1 MAIPSWGY
9 GFTKI
14 GIWQYQVEVWQHQVQ
29 AMAIPS
35 SSCLFTNLRLWQYQ
49 VETMA
54 LPSLGLWPYQVL
66 GYGYTKSWA
75 MAIASLEL
83 FLYQVL
89 GKSYTKFGAMAIPSL
104 GIWLYQVL
112 GYGYAKS
119 GAMAISSWGY
129 GYTKSWAMHGYTKL
143 RLWLY
148 QVEAMALPS
157 WGNGFTKLW
166 LEAIWNEAKRG
177 CREKSCPLS
186 ARTNFLNDFSAIL
199 YFLARNRTG
208 WGSVPHKLW
217 KYKRCSHI
225 RSIFFV
231 TMIFKASSYKTST
244 LKTAFINWFLKIICR
259 TEHL

>member
-1 MAIPSWGY
+1 MAVPSWDLATPSSGYGHTKFELFIYQLEAVAIPSWDY
-9 GFTKI
+9 GF
-14 GIWQYQVEVWQHQVQ
+14 
-29 AMAIPS
+29 S
-35 SSCLFTNLRLWQYQ
+35 
-49 VETMA
+49 
-54 LPSLGLWPYQVL
+54 
-66 GYGYTKSWA
+66 
-75 MAIASLEL
+75 
-83 FLYQVL
+83 
-89 GKSYTKFGAMAIPSL
+89 KFRAMAIPSL
-104 GIWLYQVL
+104 GLWLYQVL
-112 GYGYAKS
+112 GYGYSKSRAISIPSLGQKLYQVWGYGYTKS

-225 RSIFFV
+225 RSIFLE

-244 LKTAFINWFLKIICR
+244 LKTAFINWFLKIIYR

>member
-35 SSCLFTNLRLWQYQ
+35 SSCLFTTLRLWQYQ

-54 LPSLGLWPYQVL
+54 LPSLGLWPL
-66 GYGYTKSWA
+66 
-75 MAIASLEL
+75 
-83 FLYQVL
+83 
-89 GKSYTKFGAMAIPSL
+89 AIPSL
-104 GIWLYQVL
+104 GLWLYQVL
-112 GYGYAKS
+112 GYGYSKSRAISIPSLGQKLYQVWGYGYTKS

-129 GYTKSWAMHGYTKL
+129 GYTKSWSMHGYTKL

-225 RSIFFV
+225 RSIFLE

-244 LKTAFINWFLKIICR
+244 LKTAFINWFLKIIYR